1 MSSRQGGSGRGVR
14 RTQGDYART
23 MLSALFILV
32 LLGIS
37 MGGAFWAD
45 SQYGLRQ
52 LLQVPRN
59 IPDMVIPI
67 ALGLGAFGVLVAL
80 ATTVTAPFF
89 RSKKDELD
97 EYGMYKHR
105 GPGER

>member
-1 MSSRQGGSGRGVR
+1 MSSRQGGSGRGGR
-14 RTQGDYART
+14 RTQADYART
-23 MLSALFILV
+23 MLSAFFTLT
-32 LLGIS
+32 LLGVS
-37 MGGAFWAD
+37 MGGAFWANAQFD
-45 SQYGLRQ
+45 LRQ
-52 LLQVPRN
+52 MLQIPQNVPD
-59 IPDMVIPI
+59 IVIPI

-80 ATTVTAPFF
+80 ATTVAAPFF